1 MPVELEAVPRVCRG
15 ADVEVCMM
23 AGGRSGRVAVAED
36 TDLGASISLWGV
48 TGWPSILRLCDFGL
62 ETDLGGADVR
72 GRIGVTIGAC
82 RKGPDLA
89 YDPSLL
95 ILISSEDFELHDVAS
110 ERMVVGPQPEDGPI
124 RADQFGEYDE
134 WRDASEVPE
143 VSKSVRGT
151 RSLPQ
156 RVHCEMS
163 VQSFAG
169 TAEVDEVFDGSEV
182 EQCMNYVEG
191 KRQHME
197 RYALANHQ
205 EQEELGSTDE
215 RRS

>member
-1 MPVELEAVPRVCRG
+1 
-15 ADVEVCMM
+15 
-23 AGGRSGRVAVAED
+23 
-36 TDLGASISLWGV
+36 
-48 TGWPSILRLCDFGL
+48 
-62 ETDLGGADVR
+62 
-72 GRIGVTIGAC
+72 
-82 RKGPDLA
+82 
-89 YDPSLL
+89 
-95 ILISSEDFELHDVAS
+95 
-110 ERMVVGPQPEDGPI
+110 MVVGPQPEDGPI
-124 RADQFGEYDE
+124 RADKFGEYDE

-191 KRQHME
+191 KRQHMK
-197 RYALANHQ
+197 RLGLANDQ